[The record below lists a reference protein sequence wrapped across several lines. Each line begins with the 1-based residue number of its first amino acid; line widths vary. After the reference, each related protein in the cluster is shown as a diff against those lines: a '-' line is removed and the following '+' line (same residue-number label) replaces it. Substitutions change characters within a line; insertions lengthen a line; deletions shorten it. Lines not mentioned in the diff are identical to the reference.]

1 MLERDLVALRGVVER
16 SVVAARPAAGAR
28 GVELSLHP
36 SDEADVVGD
45 AHRLGQV
52 VDNLLSN
59 AIKFTPAGGSV
70 AVRLLTHGERVVI
83 EISDSGMGMAAADQ
97 EHLFMRFFRAESARK
112 NAIQGTGLGLS
123 IVKAIVD
130 AHGGEITVESAEGE
144 GTTFRV
150 YIPKAPI
157 LAAMPLEPL
166 AGLS

>member
-1 MLERDLVALRGVVER
+1 
-16 SVVAARPAAGAR
+16 
-28 GVELSLHP
+28 
-36 SDEADVVGD
+36 
-45 AHRLGQV
+45 V

-70 AVRLLTHGERVVI
+70 TARLLTQGERVVI
-83 EISDSGMGMAAADQ
+83 EIADTGMGMAATDQ
-97 EHLFMRFFRAESARK
+97 EGLFTRFFRTESARK

-150 YIPKAPI
+150 YIPTTPA
-157 LAAMPLEPL
+157 LAVASLELGARL
-166 AGLS
+166 A